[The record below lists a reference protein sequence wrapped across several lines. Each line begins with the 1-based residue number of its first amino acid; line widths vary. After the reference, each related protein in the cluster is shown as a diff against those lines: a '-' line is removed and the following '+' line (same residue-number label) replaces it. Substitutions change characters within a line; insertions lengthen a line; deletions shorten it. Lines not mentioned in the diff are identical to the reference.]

1 MASEKI
7 FEWLSFPDDFSQTVL
22 EIGMK
27 YAFLPKK
34 ITELFLHSMCVY
46 CLVFVQNMVY
56 IGVLFF

>member
-46 CLVFVQNMVY
+46 CLVFVQNMV
-56 IGVLFF
+56 